1 MPVYSIQ
8 VPSGQTLD
16 IQADTPDAAMAGAQQ
31 WHAQQQP
38 SGVLDSLQEGG
49 AEAVGGVGKTIEA
62 FTGKGPVGTALQNAG
77 KSMAP
82 ASYVPANLIDDSGVH
97 PSNVLPWLARRAPS
111 ALAALGAAAVAPE
124 ALGTAGA
131 ISAAAGA
138 GTLMSAGN
146 EAQSAATNRT
156 GNANETPST
165 GDLIRGGAT
174 SAAENL
180 VGALPVTRLL
190 PSSGVIAKA
199 GAAGVGDTLKTLAT
213 TAGLEGTSGAG
224 QSIVG
229 QVGQSVGTAG
239 GVSVDPSQVADAAA
253 GNALTG
259 GVLAALPAA
268 RAHLNAAKY
277 SAITPDLQPAATQ
290 FANRMQQAAD
300 GASLNAGVIDGGGA
314 LRTGAEVFNKASAA
328 VNNELSD
335 AVGDLRSRVQL
346 PTDANN
352 VLDAAMNGQQPSAR
366 DYTNL
371 QNAVQGDPQAA
382 NLMNLVR
389 QAHVADIVGNS
400 GTLTSKKFVGGLSS
414 VPTALSAHT
423 VGKSGLALL
432 AAGALEGG
440 AGHVIAYNPSVLAA
454 LAGVAGAAR
463 IADRLTGA
471 RSPAGRFV
479 SNFADGTTPVRLP
492 QSAPQVS
499 QGPQGPQ
506 GPFVSP
512 TGPKIAPAPT
522 PWGTQAPVSPS
533 GPPVAG
539 GSMIPPAVQAQMAAR
554 ATLQKLGAANTSPVA
569 APTVNPLTLPRNITA
584 PAAAIMRGAAM
595 AAKLK
600 ADALGQSAATSEV
613 NASPSIQQKVG
624 SAANVPTPAAAKYM
638 RQAVSGANVLAKLQS
653 DPEAEAEAAAAQ
665 KAQVKALASSASAAA
680 KAPPISAVPE
690 KIVKANGTS
699 QVNDEPFPSSS
710 YSHLPPQSLH
720 VTSLTLRWPLGLSV
734 ETLKAFV
741 KAPSPVSKVSVLLW
755 AALALK
761 YSWAPH
767 R

>member
-400 GTLTSKKFVGGLSS
+400 GTSLARSS
-414 VPTALSAHT
+414 LVACHPSRQHSAHT
-423 VGKSGLALL
+423 LSA
-432 AAGALEGG
+432 
-440 AGHVIAYNPSVLAA
+440 
-454 LAGVAGAAR
+454 
-463 IADRLTGA
+463 
-471 RSPAGRFV
+471 SPA
-479 SNFADGTTPVRLP
+479 
-492 QSAPQVS
+492 
-499 QGPQGPQ
+499 
-506 GPFVSP
+506 
-512 TGPKIAPAPT
+512 
-522 PWGTQAPVSPS
+522 
-533 GPPVAG
+533 
-539 GSMIPPAVQAQMAAR
+539 
-554 ATLQKLGAANTSPVA
+554 
-569 APTVNPLTLPRNITA
+569 
-584 PAAAIMRGAAM
+584 
-595 AAKLK
+595 
-600 ADALGQSAATSEV
+600 
-613 NASPSIQQKVG
+613 
-624 SAANVPTPAAAKYM
+624 
-638 RQAVSGANVLAKLQS
+638 
-653 DPEAEAEAAAAQ
+653 
-665 KAQVKALASSASAAA
+665 
-680 KAPPISAVPE
+680 
-690 KIVKANGTS
+690 
-699 QVNDEPFPSSS
+699 
-710 YSHLPPQSLH
+710 
-720 VTSLTLRWPLGLSV
+720 
-734 ETLKAFV
+734 
-741 KAPSPVSKVSVLLW
+741 
-755 AALALK
+755 
-761 YSWAPH
+761 
-767 R
+767 